1 MDNTTGT
8 VQRNVD
14 GNGSFVE
21 SQSFPVCSVEL
32 GETAKGDIQVKSVKA
47 YSQSIV
53 EAGEQA
59 LAEFLRLKA
68 TIGTS
73 DGS

>member
-1 MDNTTGT
+1 MDKATGT

-32 GETAKGDIQVKSVKA
+32 GETAKGDIQVKSVKVYA
-47 YSQSIV
+47 ATI
-53 EAGEQA
+53 EDAGRTA
-59 LAEFLRLKA
+59 LTEFLRLKA